1 MEKSKELKIVVL
13 VFAFL
18 LALATAEGMVTKQR
32 LSSRLNDLS
41 KGYDEQF
48 STIDMVAKQRN
59 WVLKQARLLGA
70 QRDIEV
76 DSATKAINLLNNIPE
91 EAKTAGAIRP
101 QYESAKVAINNN
113 RSLLAQTDKELA
125 ELEKH
130 RPN

>member
-1 MEKSKELKIVVL
+1 MQKITELKIIL
-13 VFAFL
+13 VATMGL
-18 LALATAEGMVTKQR
+18 LCLATAEGIVTKQGI
-32 LSSRLNDLS
+32 SSRLNDLS

-48 STIDMVAKQRN
+48 SGIQMLWKQRN
-59 WVLKQARLLGA
+59 WVLKQAQLLGK

-76 DSATKAINLLNNIPE
+76 NSATAAIDLLNNIPV
-91 EAKTAGAIRP
+91 EAKTAGVIRP